1 VVRRES
7 ESLTIVI
14 PALNEEQAIGQ
25 TISRCLEARDEIAQL
40 AGLAQI
46 ELIVVSDGSTDRT
59 AEIARSFA
67 DVRVIEF
74 PQNQGYGAAILEG
87 FRQGH
92 GTVLGFL
99 DADGTCDPR
108 YFAEMCRLIVEEN
121 AEIVL
126 GSRLGPDSHM
136 PRVRRIGNWLF
147 AMLLG
152 VLTGRSLTDSVSGM
166 RVMRREAIEQLLPMP
181 SGLHFTP
188 AMSTRALISGM
199 RIVEVPMAYTER
211 IGDSKLKVLGDGV
224 RFLRTI
230 VAGILLYRPDRLFTF
245 GFVAC
250 LALMAV
256 LGAYPVE
263 FYLHHSAVEEW
274 MIYRFMAGF
283 LLGSSGFLLL
293 CAIALSHEM
302 ATLGPTR
309 HSTDSFWSTAISQL
323 FQGWGILTFVALCA
337 LIALTLLWPG
347 LVEYLT
353 SGTCHLHWS
362 RLVVG
367 AFCLLAAF
375 QASVT
380 AVLVQLVKL
389 WATQKRW
396 ADTRPRRSGE

>member
-1 VVRRES
+1 MARKEP
-7 ESLTIVI
+7 ESLAIVI
-14 PALNEEQAIGQ
+14 PALNEEEAIGQ
-25 TISRCLEARDEIAQL
+25 TISRCLAAREEIAQV
-40 AGLAQI
+40 AGLEQI

-74 PQNQGYGAAILEG
+74 PQNRGYGAAILEG

-92 GTVLGFL
+92 GSLLGFL

-108 YFAEMCRLIVEEN
+108 YFGEMCRLIVEEN

-126 GSRLGPDSHM
+126 GSRLGPDSQM
-136 PRVRRIGNWLF
+136 PTVRRIGNWLF
-147 AMLLG
+147 AVLLG
-152 VLTGRSLTDSVSGM
+152 VLTGRSLTDSASGM
-166 RVMRREAIEQLLPMP
+166 RVMRREAIERLLPMP

-188 AMSTRALISGM
+188 AMSARALISGM

-211 IGDSKLKVLGDGV
+211 IGASKLKVLRDGV

-263 FYLHHSAVEEW
+263 FYLHHRAVEEW
-274 MIYRFMAGF
+274 MIYRFIVGF

-302 ATLGPTR
+302 ARLGPTHR
-309 HSTDSFWSTAISQL
+309 STDSFWSTAISQL
-323 FQGWGILTFVALCA
+323 FQGWGMLTFVVLCVS
-337 LIALTLLWPG
+337 IALLLLWPG
-347 LVEYLT
+347 LMEYLT
-353 SGTCHLHWS
+353 FGRCHLHWS

-375 QASVT
+375 QALVT

-389 WATQKRW
+389 WAAQKRP
-396 ADTRPRRSGE
+396 ADPRARPS

>member
-1 VVRRES
+1 MVRKEP

-14 PALNEEQAIGQ
+14 PALNEEEAIGQ
-25 TISRCLEARDEIAQL
+25 TISRCLEAREEIARV
-40 AGLAQI
+40 AGLGHI

-67 DVRVIEF
+67 DVCVIEF

-92 GTVLGFL
+92 GALLGFL
-99 DADGTCDPR
+99 DADGTCNPR

-126 GSRLGPDSHM
+126 GSRLGPDSQM
-136 PRVRRIGNWLF
+136 PRVRRFGNWLF
-147 AMLLG
+147 ATLLG
-152 VLTGRSLTDSVSGM
+152 VLTGRSLTDSASGM

-181 SGLHFTP
+181 TGLHFTP

-211 IGDSKLKVLGDGV
+211 IGDSKLKVLRDGV

-245 GFVAC
+245 GFAAC
-250 LALMAV
+250 LLLVAV

-263 FYLHHSAVEEW
+263 FYLHHRAVEEW
-274 MIYRFMAGF
+274 MIYRFVAGF
-283 LLGSSGFLLL
+283 LVGSSGFLLL

-302 ATLGPTR
+302 ARLGPAR
-309 HSTDSFWSTAISQL
+309 RRTDSFWSTAISQL
-323 FQGWGILTFVALCA
+323 FQGWGMLTFVVLCF
-337 LIALTLLWPG
+337 LTAMALLWPG
-347 LVEYLT
+347 LVEYVT
-353 SGTCHLHWS
+353 TGKCHLHWS

-375 QASVT
+375 QALVT

-389 WATQKRW
+389 WATQRHV
-396 ADTRPRRSGE
+396 ADTRARRF